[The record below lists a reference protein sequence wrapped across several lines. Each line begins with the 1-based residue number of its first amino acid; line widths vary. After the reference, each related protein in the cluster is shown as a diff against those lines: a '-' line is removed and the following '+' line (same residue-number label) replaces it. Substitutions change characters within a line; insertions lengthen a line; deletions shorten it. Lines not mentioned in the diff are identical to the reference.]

1 MILHSNPH
9 KLTPRQS
16 EIVDLLRRPDPTG
29 LIRYELPVGMAVW
42 LPNVILQL
50 RRKGYHILTLKEA
63 VGNTWVGR
71 YILID
76 EPEG

>member
-1 MILHSNPH
+1 
-9 KLTPRQS
+9 
-16 EIVDLLRRPDPTG
+16 
-29 LIRYELPVGMAVW
+29 MAVW